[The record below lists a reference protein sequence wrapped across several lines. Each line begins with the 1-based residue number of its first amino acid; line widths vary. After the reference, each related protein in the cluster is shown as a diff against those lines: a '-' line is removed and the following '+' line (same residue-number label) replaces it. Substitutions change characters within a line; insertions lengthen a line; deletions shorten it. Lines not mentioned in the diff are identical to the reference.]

1 MSMYMDYAHPEFDIV
16 MELVASLCRAPDLTP
31 ISLLQSD
38 FHCNTQDEVRKLLG
52 KVETRGY
59 KIITGNIGRSGPH
72 SVVRQGARRRGNPR
86 QAGQAGGKA
95 HQGSGRGA
103 ALAIET
109 AGAARTVAENYL
121 RRVYD
126 GRMGVTV

>member
-1 MSMYMDYAHPEFDIV
+1 MYMDYAHPEFDIV

-38 FHCNTQDEVRKLLG
+38 FHCDTQGEVRKLLG

-72 SVVRQGARRRGNPR
+72 
-86 QAGQAGGKA
+86 
-95 HQGSGRGA
+95 SGRGA